1 VQQVKVG
8 VTIFATE
15 YAIDPVELA
24 RTAEGLGLESL
35 MVPEHTHIPTSRL
48 SPWPGGGELP
58 REYGHTLDPFVMF
71 GAIAA
76 ATERL
81 VLGTAV
87 TLVIERDP
95 IVLAKQVATLDVLSG
110 GRFVLGVGAGWNR
123 EEMANHGT
131 GFGTR
136 WKLLRERVEAMKA
149 IWASD
154 EAEYHGDLVDFDP
167 IWCWPKPVQ
176 RPHPPIL
183 LGANG
188 PGALGRVVRYC
199 DGWLP
204 HGRRNADA
212 LPSRIHELYR
222 LAEEAGRSRPSV
234 TVYDPRPEEGVFEQL
249 EDLGVERVLMT
260 LPSAPADELRPRLDR
275 AGELQARFPV
285 TA

>member
-1 VQQVKVG
+1 
-8 VTIFATE
+8 
-15 YAIDPVELA
+15 
-24 RTAEGLGLESL
+24 
-35 MVPEHTHIPTSRL
+35 M

-154 EAEYHGDLVDFDP
+154 KAEYHGDLVDFDP

-183 LGANG
+183 LGGTVDAALRRAG
-188 PGALGRVVRYC
+188 RIADGWISSSGQDLTTIGRAIEVVAEGARQVGRDPSRLRYVCRGVVRVRPA
-199 DGWLP
+199 GAET
-204 HGRRNADA
+204 RRPLSGSFDEIRADLATLAEQGVTEVFLDLNFDPQVGSVEADA
-212 LPSRIHELYR
+212 GASLRRAHEMLEE
-222 LAEEAGRSRPSV
+222 LAP
-234 TVYDPRPEEGVFEQL
+234 
-249 EDLGVERVLMT
+249 
-260 LPSAPADELRPRLDR
+260 
-275 AGELQARFPV
+275 
-285 TA
+285 